1 MPIQKTKIIYK
12 IVIYKIVILA
22 ILLNGLYG
30 CAKTAP
36 ESATDAA
43 LIQVGA
49 VEQAIKKECPQAK
62 IDKDMDALRATI
74 KSQLASCKSQ
84 NAELKAKNHTLMAII
99 VGILAVIIALN
110 WAKIKSRVFNRG

>member
-1 MPIQKTKIIYK
+1 MKNLCVF
-12 IVIYKIVILA
+12 IVLTA
-22 ILLNGLYG
+22 LLSG

-62 IDKDMDALRATI
+62 IDEDMNALRATI
-74 KSQLASCKSQ
+74 KNQLASCKSQ
-84 NAELKAKNHTLMAII
+84 NAELKAKNHTLWAVLMGLI
-99 VGILAVIIALN
+99 AVIIALN
-110 WAKIKSRVFNRG
+110 WVKIKTRVFGRE